1 MTPQDY
7 EVDIMPLSEADGGGF
22 TALVPELPGCRSDG
36 ATPHEA
42 LENAYDAI
50 GCWIEAAQEL
60 GRAVP
65 QPRRLAA

>member
-1 MTPQDY
+1 MKPQDY

-22 TALVPELPGCRSDG
+22 TAVAPELPGCRSDG
-36 ATPHEA
+36 EPQQQA
-42 LENAYDAI
+42 LDDAYDAI
-50 GCWIEAAQEL
+50 ECWIEGAQEL